1 MVDYLHHH
9 GSVQPALLSML
20 GMPQDED
27 EAGSMARLPSGLTRR
42 VALNSAGTVWQ
53 SEKERARASTILPP

>member
-1 MVDYLHHH
+1 MLDNLHHH
-9 GSVQPALLSML
+9 VSAQPALVSMLSMR
-20 GMPQDED
+20 QDES
-27 EAGSMARLPSGLTRR
+27 EAVSMARLPSGLTRR